1 MAEGTRTQVVLR
13 TQVYLN
19 DPDYFC
25 NKSWTMSYNM
35 NTKSWISY
43 HSYLP
48 NFYIGENNFFY
59 SGLNGCCDDNDAGG
73 FQAIAGIIDKQPPMT
88 STTTTFYPSPTTTT
102 TTTII
107 DCDLSGK
114 AVLTY
119 CELEGNAVVT
129 VPPTTTTTI
138 CQRPSNLLTQFLFIQ
153 GYTIGV
159 DPEVIFIASLEDAC
173 NAIPFIQ
180 YVKDTN
186 DGTLNTFSVYA
197 TTTSEVIQ
205 IGNIVYYGDS
215 LDCTF
220 VPDGW
225 YNDIALNQV
234 YEVSGGVVV
243 NIASCECG
251 TTTTTTTLPPIIPEC
266 CGILIS
272 STDSVYYADQTFV
285 TVNPIDVP
293 GYTTSFG
300 IAMTANY
307 LWSIDT
313 TLEQWDITLNA
324 FTATYNTSIPLPV
337 GFTTSSG
344 IVAIDDNTIIAID
357 DSVTPPNVVELEIDN
372 PISPMVITPTIQFAL
387 QTDRVA
393 IGNPL
398 YIQTGELI
406 IINQDATT
414 YTYYISQYNYSTGV
428 LELDINI
435 GSVDAIALY
444 ECNCDIFVTTTNGD
458 LYMIINVAPYALF
471 YLGSNVGISNIT
483 SATQVATCVVSSI
496 IENTST
502 TTTTTTTIAP
512 TTTTTTTI

>member
-1 MAEGTRTQVVLR
+1 MAKGIKSQVVLR

-25 NKSWTMSYNM
+25 NKSWTMSYNL

-59 SGLNGCCDDNDAGG
+59 SGLNGCCDDTDAGG
-73 FQAIAGIIDKQPPMT
+73 FKAIAGVLDKKPPLT
-88 STTTTFYPSPTTTT
+88 TTTTTFYPSPTTTST
-102 TTTII
+102 TTVI

-114 AVLTY
+114 AFLTY
-119 CELEGNAVVT
+119 CELEGNAVIT

-138 CQRPSNLLTQFLFIQ
+138 CQRPSNLLTEFLFIQ
-153 GYTIGV
+153 GYTIGT

-180 YVKDTN
+180 YVRDTN
-186 DGTLNTFSVYA
+186 DGTLNTFFVYA
-197 TTTSEVIQ
+197 NTTSEVIE
-205 IGNIVYYGDS
+205 IGNILYYGDGF
-215 LDCTF
+215 DCTF

-225 YNDIALNQV
+225 YNYPSLDQV

-251 TTTTTTTLPPIIPEC
+251 TTTTTSTTAPIVTEC
-266 CGILIS
+266 CGILLS
-272 STDSVYYADQTFV
+272 STDSIYYLDKLTNAINQLNV
-285 TVNPIDVP
+285 L

-307 LWSIDT
+307 LWSVDT
-313 TLEQWDITLNA
+313 QFSQWDITLNP
-324 FTATYNTSIPLPV
+324 FTATFNTTIPFPV

-344 IVAIDDNTIIAID
+344 IVAIDNSTIVAID
-357 DSVTPPNVVELEIDN
+357 DSVSPQDVVELEIDD
-372 PISPMVITPTIQFAL
+372 PITPMFMTSTIKFAL

-393 IGNPL
+393 KGNPL
-398 YIQTGELI
+398 YIQTGEII
-406 IINQDATT
+406 IINQDSTT

-435 GSVDAIALY
+435 GSVEASSLFQC
-444 ECNCDIFVTTTNGD
+444 ECDIFVTTTSGD
-458 LYMIINVAPYALF
+458 LYMIVKAPPYALF
-471 YLGSNVGISNIT
+471 YLGSNVGVSNIT
-483 SATQVATCVVSSI
+483 SATQVATCVTSSI
-496 IENTST
+496 TENSNI

>member
-1 MAEGTRTQVVLR
+1 MVLR

-25 NKSWTMSYNM
+25 NKSWTMSYNL

-43 HSYLP
+43 HSYIP

-59 SGLNGCCDDNDAGG
+59 SGLNGCCDDTEAGG
-73 FQAIAGIIDKQPPMT
+73 FKVVAGVVTKQPPMT
-88 STTTTFYPSPTTTT
+88 TTTTTFYPSPTTTST
-102 TTTII
+102 TTVI
-107 DCDLSGK
+107 DCDLSGI
-114 AVLTY
+114 AFLTY
-119 CELEGNAVVT
+119 CELEGSAVIT

-138 CQRPSNLLTQFLFIQ
+138 CQRPSNLTEFLFIQ
-153 GYTIGV
+153 GYTIGT

-173 NAIPFIQ
+173 NAIAFIQ
-180 YVKDTN
+180 YVRDTL
-186 DGTLNTFSVYA
+186 DGSLNTFSVYA
-197 TTTSEVIQ
+197 NTTSDVIE
-205 IGNIVYYGDS
+205 IGNILYYGNGF
-215 LDCTF
+215 DCTL

-225 YNDIALNQV
+225 YNYPFLDQV

-243 NIASCECG
+243 SIETCECES
-251 TTTTTTTLPPIIPEC
+251 TTTTSTTAPIIPEC

-272 STDSVYYADQTFV
+272 STDSIYYANQTFV

-307 LWSIDT
+307 LWSVDT
-313 TLEQWDITLNA
+313 QFSQWDITLNP
-324 FTATYNTSIPLPV
+324 FTATFNTTIPFPG

-344 IVAIDDNTIIAID
+344 IVAIDNSTIIAVD
-357 DSVTPPNVVELEIDN
+357 DSVSPQNVVELAIDN
-372 PISPMVITPTIQFAL
+372 PISPTFMTPTIKFAL

-398 YIQTGELI
+398 YAQTGEII
-406 IINQDATT
+406 IINQDSTT

-435 GSVDAIALY
+435 GSVDAASLY
-444 ECNCDIFVTTTNGD
+444 ECNCDIFVTTTSGD
-458 LYMIINVAPYALF
+458 LYMIIKVAPYALF
-471 YLGSNVGISNIT
+471 YLGSNVGVSNIT
-483 SATQVATCVVSSI
+483 SATQVATCVVTSI
-496 IENTST
+496 TENSNI

-512 TTTTTTTI
+512 TTTTTTT

>member
-1 MAEGTRTQVVLR
+1 MADGTKSQVVLR

-25 NKSWTMSYNM
+25 NKSWTMSYNL

-43 HSYLP
+43 HSYIP

-59 SGLNGCCDDNDAGG
+59 SGLNGCCDDAVGGG
-73 FQAIAGIIDKQPPMT
+73 FQVVAGVVNKQPPMT
-88 STTTTFYPSPTTTT
+88 TTTTTFYPSPTTTS

-107 DCDLSGK
+107 DCNLAGDIVQTS
-114 AVLTY
+114 
-119 CELEGNAVVT
+119 CELEGDAIIT

-138 CQRPSNLLTQFLFIQ
+138 CQRPFGLNEFLFIQ
-153 GYTIGV
+153 GYTIGT
-159 DPEVIFIASLEDAC
+159 DPEVIFTASLQDAC
-173 NAIPFIQ
+173 DAIPFIQ
-180 YVKDTN
+180 YVNDTT
-186 DGTLNTFSVYA
+186 DGTLNTFSVFA
-197 TTTSEVIQ
+197 NTTFQGIQ
-205 IGNIVYYGDS
+205 INDVLYYGDG

-225 YNDIALNQV
+225 YNYPFLDQV
-234 YEVSGGVVV
+234 YEVLGGVV
-243 NIASCECG
+243 ISIETCECVI
-251 TTTTTTTLPPIIPEC
+251 TTTTSTTAPIIPEC

-272 STDSVYYADQTFV
+272 STDSIYYADQTFV

-307 LWSIDT
+307 LWSVDT
-313 TLEQWDITLNA
+313 QFSQWDITLNP
-324 FTATYNTSIPLPV
+324 FTATFNTTIPFPG

-344 IVAIDDNTIIAID
+344 IVAIDNSTIVGID
-357 DSVTPPNVVELEIDN
+357 DSVSPQNVVELAIDN
-372 PISPMVITPTIQFAL
+372 PISPTFMTPTIKFAL
-387 QTDRVA
+387 QTNRVA
-393 IGNPL
+393 KGNPL
-398 YIQTGELI
+398 YIQTGEII
-406 IINQDATT
+406 IINQDSTT

-435 GSVDAIALY
+435 GSVEAASLY
-444 ECNCDIFVTTTNGD
+444 ECNCTIFVTATNGD
-458 LYMIINVAPYALF
+458 LYMIVKAPPYALF

-496 IENTST
+496 TENSNI
-502 TTTTTTTIAP
+502 TTTTTTTIAA
-512 TTTTTTTI
+512 TTTTTTT

>member
-1 MAEGTRTQVVLR
+1 MSEGTKSQVVLR

-25 NKSWTMSYNM
+25 NKSWTMSYNL

-59 SGLNGCCDDNDAGG
+59 SGLNGCCDDTEAGG
-73 FQAIAGIIDKQPPMT
+73 FKVVAGVLSKQPPMT
-88 STTTTFYPSPTTTT
+88 TTTTTFYPSPTTTS

-107 DCDLSGK
+107 DCGLSGS
-114 AVLTY
+114 AILTY
-119 CELEGNAVVT
+119 CELEGSAVIT

-138 CQRPSNLLTQFLFIQ
+138 CQRPSNLLTEFLFIQ
-153 GYTIGV
+153 GYTIGT
-159 DPEVIFIASLEDAC
+159 DPEVIFTASLEDAC

-180 YVKDTN
+180 YVNNTS
-186 DGTLNTFSVYA
+186 DGIVNTFSAYA
-197 TTTSEVIQ
+197 NTTSQVVE
-205 IGNIVYYGDS
+205 IGNILYYGNG

-225 YNDIALNQV
+225 YNYPFLDQV

-243 NIASCECG
+243 SIETCECES
-251 TTTTTTTLPPIIPEC
+251 TTTTSTTAPIIPEC

-307 LWSIDT
+307 LWSVDT
-313 TLEQWDITLNA
+313 QFSQWDITLNP
-324 FTATYNTSIPLPV
+324 FTATFNTTIPFPG

-344 IVAIDDNTIIAID
+344 IVAIDNSTIIAVD
-357 DSVTPPNVVELEIDN
+357 DSVSPQDVVELAIDN
-372 PISPMVITPTIQFAL
+372 PISPTFMTPTIKFAL
-387 QTDRVA
+387 QADRVA
-393 IGNPL
+393 KGNPL
-398 YIQTGELI
+398 YIQTGEII
-406 IINQDATT
+406 IINQDSTT

-435 GSVDAIALY
+435 GSVEAAALY
-444 ECNCDIFVTTTNGD
+444 ECDCDIFVTATNGD
-458 LYMIINVAPYALF
+458 LYMIVKAPPYALF
-471 YLGSNVGISNIT
+471 YLGSNVGVSNIT
-483 SATQVATCVVSSI
+483 SATQVASCIVSSI
-496 IENTST
+496 TENSNIT
-502 TTTTTTTIAP
+502 TTTTTTVAP
-512 TTTTTTTI
+512 TTTTTTT

>member
-1 MAEGTRTQVVLR
+1 MSEGIKSQVVLR

-19 DPDYFC
+19 DSDYFC
-25 NKSWTMSYNM
+25 NKSWTMSYNL

-59 SGLNGCCDDNDAGG
+59 SGLNGCCDDAEAGG
-73 FQAIAGIIDKQPPMT
+73 FKAIAGIIDKKPPMT
-88 STTTTFYPSPTTTT
+88 TTTTTFYPSPTTTST
-102 TTTII
+102 TTVL
-107 DCDLSGK
+107 DCNLEGEVVQTS
-114 AVLTY
+114 
-119 CELEGNAVVT
+119 CELEGDAIIT

-138 CQRPSNLLTQFLFIQ
+138 CQRPSNLLTEFLFIQ
-153 GYTIGV
+153 GYTIGT
-159 DPEVIFIASLEDAC
+159 DPEVIFIASLQDAC
-173 NAIPFIQ
+173 DAIPFIQ
-180 YVKDTN
+180 YVNDTG
-186 DGTLNTFSVYA
+186 DGTLNTFSIYA
-197 TTTSEVIQ
+197 NTTSEVIE
-205 IGNIVYYGDS
+205 IGNILYYGNS

-225 YNDIALNQV
+225 YNYPPLDQV

-251 TTTTTTTLPPIIPEC
+251 TTTTTSTTAPIIPEC

-272 STDSVYYADQTFV
+272 STDSIYYANQTFV

-307 LWSIDT
+307 LWSVDT
-313 TLEQWDITLNA
+313 QFSQWDITLNP
-324 FTATYNTSIPLPV
+324 FTATFNTTIPFPG

-344 IVAIDDNTIIAID
+344 IVAIDNSTIVAVD
-357 DSVTPPNVVELEIDN
+357 DSVSPQDVVELAIDN
-372 PISPMVITPTIQFAL
+372 PISPTFMTPTIKFPL
-387 QTDRVA
+387 QTDRIA
-393 IGNPL
+393 KGNPL
-398 YIQTGELI
+398 YIQTGEII
-406 IINQDATT
+406 IINQDVNT

-435 GSVDAIALY
+435 GSVDAASLY
-444 ECNCDIFVTTTNGD
+444 ECNCDIFVTATNGD
-458 LYMIINVAPYALF
+458 LYMIVKTPPYALF
-471 YLGSNVGISNIT
+471 YLGSNVGVSNIT

-496 IENTST
+496 TENSNI
-502 TTTTTTTIAP
+502 TTTTTTTIAA
-512 TTTTTTTI
+512 TTTTTTT